1 MISLALLLL
10 QSESDFWSVEH
21 FPLPEGEILEVGGMD
36 FGPKGDLWLST
47 RRGQLWRLESPLGD
61 PAAARWSLFAEGLQE
76 GLGLKWHE
84 DKLYVVQRGELSELF
99 DNDDDGT
106 CDGVRTITQN
116 WGMSGNYHEFAF
128 GLPVDARGNF
138 WVSLNVGFWSPEWW
152 HGLSQAPYRG
162 WILKISPDGQ
172 VTPVAAGARSPCGLG
187 IGPEGDVFYTD
198 NQGDWMPVCP
208 IFHVEQDDWFGHPA
222 SLRWTPEYGNGER
235 RPSSTEPA
243 ARQRKPAAIL
253 IPYKWS
259 RSAVNLVMDESGGK
273 FGPFA
278 GQMIVGELTN
288 GMLLRV
294 DMEKVQGQ
302 WQGVVW
308 PLRQDVGSIC
318 RVAQASDGSLFTGF
332 TNRGWGGLS
341 PGHGLARVRFT
352 GREPFEV
359 ASVRQLKDGFA
370 LRFTQPADLATLQAA
385 SATVVQYDYFD
396 WWDYG
401 SPQQNLTPRAI
412 AAFEADAD
420 GLGARLRVTGLA
432 PAMCAEVI
440 LAGVRSV
447 DGESLLHP
455 EFHATINQLPD
466 SPRTEAN
473 VTKRVTAPVA
483 RADNPEGWLHLT
495 WSDPFGQ
502 WQGNGEG
509 WQLVD
514 ADVDPAE
521 PRQFAV
527 RPGTGALVNGDGRAP
542 DLVTQQEFGDLDFR
556 FQFMLPQGGDGGLF
570 FMERYELQLVDA
582 PYECGGIINGKNPRQ
597 AAYRGPGQWHVVTG
611 RFRAPRFDPATGAK
625 IAHARFEN
633 VALDGVITV
642 PAADVEEITPGGL
655 RGEAPRGALRFQGHA
670 GRIALGDVRVKLLDE
685 AFAHPDWQSRLPQEA
700 QLAAAQIWPLEG
712 EPLPP
717 AFELRAR
724 ASWTGAGA
732 DFFLSPELTFPW
744 CGGGGEAPK
753 LGSLVEMAGA
763 EAAVL
768 TELVPEG
775 VSFETVLRCR
785 PAGEGR
791 ALVQVFVNG
800 MQTAEAEVAVPT
812 GGWRVAGARARK
824 AGGLRLTALDV
835 RALRE

>member
-1 MISLALLLL
+1 MIAIALCLL
-10 QSESDFWSVEH
+10 QSESDFWSVEQ
-21 FPLPEGEILEVGGMD
+21 FPLPAGEVIEVGGMD
-36 FGPKGDLWLST
+36 FAPDGALWLST
-47 RRGQLWRLESPLGD
+47 RRGQIWRVESPLGG

-76 GLGLKWHE
+76 GLGLKWQKG
-84 DKLYVVQRGELSELF
+84 KLYVTQRGELSELI
-99 DNDDDGT
+99 DRDQDGH
-106 CDGVRTITQN
+106 CDAVRAVTQN

-128 GLPVDARGNF
+128 GLPVDAQGNF
-138 WVSLNVGFWSPEWW
+138 WMSLNVGFWSPEWW
-152 HGLSQAPYRG
+152 HGLSKAPYRG
-162 WILKISPDGQ
+162 WILKVSPDGI
-172 VTPVAAGARSPCGLG
+172 VTPVACGARSPCGLG

-208 IFHVEQDDWFGHPA
+208 IFHVEQGDWFGHPA

-235 RPSSTEPA
+235 IPSSTEPA
-243 ARQRKPAAIL
+243 ARQRKPAAVL

-259 RSAVNLVMDESGGK
+259 RSAVNLLMDESGGK

-294 DMEKVQGQ
+294 DMEKVQGA

-308 PLRQDVGSIC
+308 PLRQEVGSIC
-318 RVAQASDGSLFTGF
+318 RVAQASDGSVFTGF
-332 TNRGWGGLS
+332 TNRGWGGLG

-352 GREPFEV
+352 GRTPFEV
-359 ASVRQLKDGFA
+359 ASVRQLKDGFT
-370 LRFTQPADLATLQAA
+370 LRFTKPVDRTSLTAAAA
-385 SATVVQYDYFD
+385 SVIQYDYFD

-412 AAFEADAD
+412 VAWEPDAD
-420 GLGARLRVTGLA
+420 GLGARLRVSGLA

-440 LAGVRSV
+440 LAGVRST

-466 SPRTEAN
+466 SPHTSLN
-473 VTKRVTAPVA
+473 VAKRAAPPLA
-483 RADNPEGWLHLT
+483 RAEDPTGWLNLT
-495 WSDPFGQ
+495 WSNPFDA
-502 WQGNGEG
+502 WQGGGKG

-514 ADVDPAE
+514 ADLDPAD
-521 PRQFAV
+521 PRKFAT
-527 RPGTGALVNGDGRAP
+527 RPGSGALVNGNGDAP
-542 DLVTQQEFGDLDFR
+542 DFVSKAEFGDIDFR
-556 FQFMLPQGGDGGLF
+556 FQFMLPKGGDGGLF

-611 RFRAPRFDPATGAK
+611 RFRAPRFDPAPGAK
-625 IAHARFEN
+625 LAHARFEN

-670 GRIALGDVRVKLLDE
+670 GRIALGDVRVKLLEDP
-685 AFAHPDWQSRLPQEA
+685 FAHADWQSRLPQEA
-700 QLAAAQIWPLEG
+700 QLAAGQIWPLEG

-744 CGGGGEAPK
+744 SGGSGDAPK
-753 LGSLVEMAGA
+753 LGSLLEMPNA

-775 VSFETVLRCR
+775 VSFETVLRCM
-785 PAGEGR
+785 PSEGSL

-800 MQTAEAEVAVPT
+800 MLTAQAEVVTPA
-812 GGWRVAGARARK
+812 GGWRIAGVRARK

-835 RALRE
+835 RTIRE